1 MIYFFARCQVWI
13 KKGKEEKKVY
23 KMYRHKKVNQVSIN
37 SVMFFRLTGY
47 RSKFSG
53 SKIILKYSVRDI
65 INTLANLILCVI
77 NPWKSRQPHIK
88 KIPTS
93 DTLRFAFIQCYYIR
107 LNPSLNLDKS
117 VLMNNNSLIQYYVIN
132 LHSQ

>member
-1 MIYFFARCQVWI
+1 MIYFFARCQGWI
-13 KKGKEEKKVY
+13 KKRKEEKKVY
-23 KMYRHKKVNQVSIN
+23 KLYRHKKVNQVSIN
-37 SVMFFRLTGY
+37 SVMFFWLTGC

-93 DTLRFAFIQCYYIR
+93 DTLRLAFIQCYYIQQ
-107 LNPSLNLDKS
+107 NPSPNLDKS